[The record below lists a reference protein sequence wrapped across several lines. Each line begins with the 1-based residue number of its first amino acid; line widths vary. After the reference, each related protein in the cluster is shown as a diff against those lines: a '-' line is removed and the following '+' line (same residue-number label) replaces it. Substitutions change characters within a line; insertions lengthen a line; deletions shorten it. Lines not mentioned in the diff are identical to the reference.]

1 MLPPPPV
8 LAPPVGTAV
17 TAALDDTCGAGAVG
31 ATEVVLGTGT
41 GGAVVGGVVVGGVVG
56 GGVDLHVQ
64 VGDGFGVG
72 VVGVGVGFGVWQ
84 WHVGLGVG
92 VEHWSWHPPDGD
104 EL

>member
-1 MLPPPPV
+1 MPAEPSARAAPPATSGRYAPPPPMLPPPPV

-41 GGAVVGGVVVGGVVG
+41 GGAVVGGAVVGGVVGGGVVG

-64 VGDGFGVG
+64 VGDGFGV
-72 VVGVGVGFGVWQ
+72 
-84 WHVGLGVG
+84 
-92 VEHWSWHPPDGD
+92 
-104 EL
+104 

>member
-8 LAPPVGTAV
+8 LAPPVGAAV
-17 TAALDDTCGAGAVG
+17 TASLDDTWGAGAVG
-31 ATEVVLGTGT
+31 ATEELGTGT

-56 GGVDLHVQ
+56 GGVVGGGVDLHVQ
-64 VGDGFGVG
+64 VGL
-72 VVGVGVGFGVWQ
+72 WQ

-92 VEHWSWHPPDGD
+92 VEQWSWQPPGDD